1 MASFDDT
8 FIHTC
13 CRWKNKFERLEC
25 QQRTTFSVNNPMVGL
40 QFVIFLLYIICCK
53 TYRYQNLYSI
63 AFRASKL
70 ISNEPDEIHLMLK
83 IFGVNNDIYLS
94 FYFYKLQEPC
104 WDIIIQLRQ
113 DSFVYLYFYL
123 VGNGVLWQQIDF
135 RARKKNR
142 STARIY
148 LYNLFWF

>member
-1 MASFDDT
+1 MASFDET
-8 FIHTC
+8 LIHTC

-25 QQRTTFSVNNPMVGL
+25 QQRTTFPVHNPIVGL

-53 TYRYQNLYSI
+53 TYRYQNLYIITNI
-63 AFRASKL
+63 AFRGSKI
-70 ISNEPDEIHLMLK
+70 ISNTPDEIHLMVK
-83 IFGVNNDIYLS
+83 FFGVNNDIYLR

-104 WDIIIQLRQ
+104 WDIIQLRQ

-135 RARKKNR
+135 RARKKNG
-142 STARIY
+142 STA
-148 LYNLFWF
+148 